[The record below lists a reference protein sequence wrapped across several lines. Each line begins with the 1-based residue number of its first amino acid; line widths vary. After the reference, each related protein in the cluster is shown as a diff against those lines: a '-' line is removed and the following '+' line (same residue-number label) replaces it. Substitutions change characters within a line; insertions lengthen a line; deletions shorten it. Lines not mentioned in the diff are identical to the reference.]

1 MKRIGRTAL
10 FLAATAAFLAG
21 NPPFAESALS
31 APRAEAAEQQWT
43 WIASDQKYGKFF
55 SPSNVKI
62 KSQINGVATCITA
75 WIKTSYTP
83 GGAQE
88 AIANYGIE
96 ASIPDPRTLSYS
108 LALVEV
114 IPQERKIFYVQ
125 ENFYDGDGKVI
136 WSRVYEPPKEYE
148 VNSQSY
154 EEDYY
159 VALVDQVFYHGER
172 AMKDAPDRWKLLW
185 TSESASGNTTEAMA
199 DMTTMR
205 LAGDNLVYWE
215 WQETKNK
222 AGELLEVKHMKK
234 ALNPEQGTEKIVRG
248 DIWTTAAGWQTME
261 TDGRYA
267 AIAKGSVAYPGLER
281 LRAIVKGYQYWLNR
295 YRTDLPQ
302 TQNAKKDQNDKKSSK

>member
-1 MKRIGRTAL
+1 MKRIGRTVL
-10 FLAATAAFLAG
+10 LLAAAAVVMTG
-21 NPPFAESALS
+21 EPPFALPMDAVSV
-31 APRAEAAEQQWT
+31 AEAAEQQWT
-43 WIASDQKYGKFF
+43 WIVSDQKYGKFF
-55 SPSNVKI
+55 APANVKI
-62 KSQINGVATCITA
+62 KSQMNGVATSITA

-88 AIANYGIE
+88 AIENYGIE
-96 ASIPDPRTLSYS
+96 ASIPDPRSLSYS

-125 ENFYDGDGKVI
+125 ENFYDESGKVI
-136 WSRVYEPPKEYE
+136 WSKVYEPPKEYE
-148 VNSQSY
+148 INSQSY

-159 VALVDQVFYHGER
+159 VALVDHVFHHGER

-185 TSESASGNTTEAMA
+185 SSEGAGGGSTEAMA

-205 LAGDNLVYWE
+205 LAGSDLIYWE

-222 AGELLEVKHMKK
+222 AGDLLEVKHMKK
-234 ALNPEQGTEKIVRG
+234 ALNYEQGTEKVIRG

-267 AIAKGSVAYPGLER
+267 AVSKGSVSYHGLER

-302 TQNAKKDQNDKKSSK
+302 TANAKKDAKSSK